1 MHSHNFFVVPFSTTR
16 RVLLA
21 SLTLFHHC
29 HSQSSSKID
38 DPPPFPQPSRYPDL
52 HPLNFPPPA
61 VSSRIRPCYAR
72 TVCFSPLEP
81 SHSEHFILL
90 DFRFILRPLSATV
103 FSAYSYHIG
112 RTSYNRQHWSIGFAG
127 WHGVNKRSMT
137 KLPKLPS
144 DLNQWMDQ

>member
-1 MHSHNFFVVPFSTTR
+1 MHSHNFFVAPFFTTR
-16 RVLLA
+16 RVLL
-21 SLTLFHHC
+21 HHC
-29 HSQSSSKID
+29 HSQSSSKIGD
-38 DPPPFPQPSRYPDL
+38 LPPFPKPGYSDL
-52 HPLNFPPPA
+52 HPLNFPSPA

-81 SHSEHFILL
+81 SHFILL
-90 DFRFILRPLSATV
+90 DFRFILRPLAATV

-137 KLPKLPS
+137 KLPKLLS